1 MCCHVP
7 VRSRYGSKHHTDRRQ
22 LHPCVTTAH
31 GVTAVLC
38 HGASVS
44 GPTDVLDQRRA
55 GQEEPFSVPQLP
67 PLALHWQSI
76 KAPMPSFTPARVDEE
91 PHPPFRRPAVPAHMM
106 PSCSAPTATVPQAA
120 VSLQDIMDKLRQQ
133 DERIAKMELSLK
145 NKLVEIAQAQSKH
158 MTKKKSMTV
167 PRT

>member
-1 MCCHVP
+1 M
-7 VRSRYGSKHHTDRRQ
+7 
-22 LHPCVTTAH
+22 
-31 GVTAVLC
+31 
-38 HGASVS
+38 S

-106 PSCSAPTATVPQAA
+106 PSCSAPTASATVPQAA

-158 MTKKKSMTV
+158 MTKKIDDGASHVKAAVLQQSDAVRKYTKAV
-167 PRT
+167 AEALAANFQSV